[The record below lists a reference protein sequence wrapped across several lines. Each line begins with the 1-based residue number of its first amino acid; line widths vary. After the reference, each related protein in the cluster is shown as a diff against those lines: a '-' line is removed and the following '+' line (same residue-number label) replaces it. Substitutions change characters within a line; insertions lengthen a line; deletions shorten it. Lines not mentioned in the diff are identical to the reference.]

1 MSLSQ
6 TSGLTVEAMDRL
18 KAEYMRLQLEKAQ
31 LAQQQQAYNAAQ
43 QQALG
48 AYTTTNTGGF
58 ISAVNPYAQQIPV
71 PIVPQHNLN
80 EGAWDVPISQ
90 LVDLWVVKYGTKWV
104 NHNELDEFYEVASRR
119 LKALNKLEQHYV
131 NGTDVYKIVE

>member
-31 LAQQQQAYNAAQ
+31 LAQQQQTAYNAHQAHINAH
-43 QQALG
+43 QQA
-48 AYTTTNTGGF
+48 AQHTYIN
-58 ISAVNPYAQQIPV
+58 NPYAQQIPV